1 MDVFQMNL
9 KPAEISH
16 IFKKSNDVDKENC
29 RPVSVLFNVSE
40 VFKRI
45 IDSQIDEFMRDKLS
59 NLLTGFRKN
68 HST

>member
-16 IFKKSNDVDKENC
+16 IFQKSNDVDKENC